1 MNGLNCY
8 LRAVE
13 LEDAKLLYIW
23 RNEKE
28 TRKNSFNS
36 NLIDFNEHLNWL
48 EKNLENNARLFYILM
63 CDGMEVGQVRIDIEE
78 QIGVVNYSIDS
89 KYRKMGYG
97 KSILELAEQELL
109 KNTANLKKIVGYVK
123 LENIASRHIFQIL
136 NYQEE
141 LKGNMCI
148 YTKSLID

>member
-13 LEDAKLLYIW
+13 LDDAKLLYIW

-48 EKNLENNARLFYILM
+48 EKKLENNARLFYILV
-63 CDGMEVGQVRIDIEE
+63 CDGMEVGQVRVDIEGK
-78 QIGVVNYSIDS
+78 IGVVNYSIDS

-109 KNTANLKKIVGYVK
+109 KNAANLKKIVGYVK
-123 LENIASRHIFQIL
+123 SENVASRHIFQIL

>member
-48 EKNLENNARLFYILM
+48 EKKLENNARLFYILV
-63 CDGMEVGQVRIDIEE
+63 CDGMEVGQVRVDIEGK
-78 QIGVVNYSIDS
+78 IGLVNYSIDS

-97 KSILELAEQELL
+97 KRVLELAEQELL
-109 KNTANLKKIVGYVK
+109 KSTANLKKIVGYVK
-123 LENIASRHIFQIL
+123 SENVASRHIFQIL